1 MPTAPHTSTLTA
13 RHNGGASPPV
23 AAAVVADDLDIF
35 GEANSESASQ
45 ETSPQ
50 PHQPA
55 ETHLTGTIFDNLDN
69 LVLDTNADLLGTVAV
84 LSAVSVR
91 KPGKFEFVRT
101 HATLQFT
108 AATIQFEGERQTY
121 LVTPAMLRFGISRQT
136 GATLGTYAKQVLL
149 VFSMSSTGAAF
160 FWPISLAESGG
171 AWVTSARRAAIQ
183 ARDHWTNVVA
193 NMKRSEYEVR
203 SAEGHIDEP
212 VWPDKTLNELLALA
226 FDNLVIDSPDH
237 AAIQRLR
244 GITPTPKV

>member
-1 MPTAPHTSTLTA
+1 MPTTPQTHQGG
-13 RHNGGASPPV
+13 NGASPPI
-23 AAAVVADDLDIF
+23 ATTDAKDPADMFAKADL
-35 GEANSESASQ
+35 EPTPESAPSQ
-45 ETSPQ
+45 PNPS
-50 PHQPA
+50 A
-55 ETHLTGTIFDNLDN
+55 EVRLTGTIFDNLDD
-69 LVLDTNADLLGTVAV
+69 LVLDTNADLLGTAAV

-101 HATLQFT
+101 HATLQFA

-121 LVTPAMLRFGISRQT
+121 LVTPAMLRLGISRQT
-136 GATLGTYAKQVLL
+136 GATLGAYAKQVLL

-237 AAIQRLR
+237 VAIQRLR